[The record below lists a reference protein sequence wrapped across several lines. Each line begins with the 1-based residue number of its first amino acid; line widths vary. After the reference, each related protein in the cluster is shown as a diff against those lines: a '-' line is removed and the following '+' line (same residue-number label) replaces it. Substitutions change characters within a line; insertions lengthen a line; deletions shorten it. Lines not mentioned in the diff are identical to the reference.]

1 MSSRAACSGVIQTL
15 NLGVSIAIIVFIARI
30 YNATKSPLNPIEQY
44 EQYQYVTNRLLLYSP
59 ESPTLKNDAKINKYC
74 QCGDEFL
81 SHICTEEQIISGC
94 YDITPNEQK
103 NLLRNLVD
111 AGFCEDIKNQI
122 SIHKRLS
129 PIFTL
134 NYGSVNKMALGM
146 LIVCCGLLGVIVL
159 IFISFFCICC
169 CQEQGV
175 CFLLA
180 CAPIILIV
188 AICGGVADIVLFII
202 MLVKFYKGRTTG
214 EFIDFYEQCGY
225 FKENE
230 YKSVY
235 DELKKIHGYM
245 TVFIVLNAVGIVF
258 NYIGAITNKQS
269 NPQNQED

>member
-1 MSSRAACSGVIQTL
+1 MSSRAACSCVIQTL
-15 NLGVSIAIIVFIARI
+15 NFGVSIAIIVFIARI

-159 IFISFFCICC
+159 TFISFLCICC

-188 AICGGVADIVLFII
+188 ALCGGVADIVLFII
-202 MLVKFYKGRTTG
+202 MLVKYYKGRTTG
-214 EFIDFYEQCGY
+214 EFIQYYEECEPFDKKKLDPVY
-225 FKENE
+225 
-230 YKSVY
+230 SVV
-235 DELKKIHGYM
+235 KPMQGYM
-245 TVFIVLNAVGIVF
+245 TAFVVLNCIGIF
-258 NYIGAITNKQS
+258 LNYLGAILNKQNS
-269 NPQNQED
+269 AQNQ